1 MSATVERAEWL
12 DWRRK
17 GIGASDVAAILGI
30 SPWSSP
36 WSVWAEKV
44 GLLEGDDESEAM
56 EFGRWAELMVAPWFE
71 ERSGLKVAGAQ
82 TQVEHAAA
90 PWKRCTVDG
99 FVVES
104 DVAALDLYLEAPGVL
119 VRPSDVPGVLGLCQI
134 KTTGPGRRWEEL
146 PAHIQAQE
154 QWEMH
159 VTGLDHVWLP
169 VLHGRRLEVYELDRD
184 QADIDLIVER
194 VEAFYRGHVLTGVPP
209 ELDGH
214 DATLRALA
222 SIYPTHTPGEAVAID
237 HVRGALTMLAEAKR
251 ERKAAEEE
259 EAAAG
264 ALIRWALKDAEEG
277 TVDGQRA
284 VTLRAQTRTTK
295 CPHCQHEETSD
306 PFRVLRPAKG
316 FT

>member
-1 MSATVERAEWL
+1 MTAVERAEWL

-30 SPWSSP
+30 SPYASP
-36 WSVWAEKV
+36 WSVWANKV
-44 GLLEGDDESEAM
+44 GLLDDDDETDVM

-71 ERSGLKVAGAQ
+71 ERTGLKVAGAQ
-82 TQVEHAAA
+82 TRVELTGHE
-90 PWKRCTVDG
+90 WRRCTVDG
-99 FVVES
+99 FVAEDDLV
-104 DVAALDLYLEAPGVL
+104 ALDLERGTPA
-119 VRPSDVPGVLGLCQI
+119 SDLAGVLGLCQI

-184 QADIDLIVER
+184 DDDVELIVER
-194 VEAFYRGHVLTGVPP
+194 VEAFYRGHVLTGDPP

-214 DATLRALA
+214 EATLRGLA
-222 SIYPTHTPGEAVAID
+222 AIYPTHTPGDTVSID
-237 HVRGALTMLAEAKR
+237 HVAGALPMLAEAKR
-251 ERKAAEEE
+251 ARKAAEEA

-264 ALIRWALKDAEEG
+264 AVLRWALKSAEEG

-284 VTLRAQTRTTK
+284 VTLRAQTRKTT
-295 CPHCQHEETSD
+295 CTHCGAEDESA

>member
-1 MSATVERAEWL
+1 MTAVERAEWL
-12 DWRRK
+12 EWRRK
-17 GIGASDVAAILGI
+17 GIGASDVAAIVGI
-30 SPWSSP
+30 SLWSSA

-44 GLLEGDDESEAM
+44 GLLEVDDESEAM

-71 ERSGLKVAGAQ
+71 ERSGLFVAGAQ
-82 TQVEHAAA
+82 TQVEH
-90 PWKRCTVDG
+90 PDHEWRRCTVDG
-99 FVVES
+99 FVFDHEPAANF
-104 DVAALDLYLEAPGVL
+104 AALREVGLTPEP
-119 VRPSDVPGVLGLCQI
+119 LGLCQI
-134 KTTGPGRRWEEL
+134 KTTGPGRRWDEL

-184 QADIDLIVER
+184 DADVDLIVER
-194 VEAFYRGHVLTGVPP
+194 VDRFYCGHVLTGVPP

-222 SIYPTHTPGEAVAID
+222 SIYPTHTPGEAVSID
-237 HVRGALTMLAEAKR
+237 HVRGALTMLADAKR
-251 ERKAAEEE
+251 ARKAAEEE

-264 ALIRWALKDAEEG
+264 ALIRWALKSAEEG

-295 CPHCQHEETSD
+295 CPHCKHEETSD

>member
-1 MSATVERAEWL
+1 VIDVERAEWL
-12 DWRRK
+12 DWRRQ

-44 GLLEGDDESEAM
+44 GLLDGDDESEAM

-71 ERSGLKVAGAQ
+71 ERTGLTVSGAQ
-82 TQVEHAAA
+82 TQVEHEADA
-90 PWKRCTVDG
+90 WKRCTVDG
-99 FVVES
+99 FVFEGP
-104 DVAALDLYLEAPGVL
+104 APDAPHYHDAEG
-119 VRPSDVPGVLGLCQI
+119 PDVLGLCQI
-134 KTTGPGRRWEEL
+134 KTTGPGRRWEEI

-184 QADIDLIVER
+184 DADVELIVGR
-194 VEAFYRGHVLTGVPP
+194 VEAFYRGHVLTGAPP

-222 SIYPTHTPGEAVAID
+222 SIYPTHTPGEAVSID
-237 HVRGALTMLAEAKR
+237 HVAGALTMLAEAKR
-251 ERKAAEEE
+251 ARKAAEEE

-264 ALIRWALKDAEEG
+264 ALIRWALKSAEEG

-284 VTLRAQTRTTK
+284 VTLRAQTRKTT
-295 CPHCQHEETSD
+295 CTHCGAEDESA

>member
-1 MSATVERAEWL
+1 VIGDARAEWL
-12 DWRRK
+12 DWRRE

-44 GLLEGDDESEAM
+44 GLLDGDDESEAM

-71 ERSGLKVAGAQ
+71 ERTGCTVAGAQ
-82 TQVEHAAA
+82 TQVEHRDHE
-90 PWKRCTVDG
+90 WRRCTVDG

-104 DVAALDLYLEAPGVL
+104 DVVVTDLDLGLVDWPGEHE
-119 VRPSDVPGVLGLCQI
+119 GVLGLCQI

-184 QADIDLIVER
+184 QDDIDLIVARVTEFRER
-194 VEAFYRGHVLTGVPP
+194 HVLAGEPP

-222 SIYPTHTPGEAVAID
+222 TIYPTHTPGETVSID
-237 HVRGALTMLAEAKR
+237 HVAGALTMLAEAKR
-251 ERKAAEEE
+251 ARKAAEEE
-259 EAAAG
+259 ESASAAI
-264 ALIRWALKDAEEG
+264 LRWALKGAEEG

-284 VTLRAQTRTTK
+284 VTLRAQTRKTT
-295 CPHCQHEETSD
+295 CAHCDAVDESA